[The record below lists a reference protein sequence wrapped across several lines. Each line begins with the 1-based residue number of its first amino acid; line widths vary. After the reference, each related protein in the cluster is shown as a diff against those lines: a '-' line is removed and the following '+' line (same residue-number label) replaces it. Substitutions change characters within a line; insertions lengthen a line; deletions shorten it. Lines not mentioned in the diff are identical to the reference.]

1 MGKSWAPEREGA
13 ATEKRD
19 SELAGK
25 AGLHEEVTV
34 VPNWTAAAC
43 MLRGEARTDLP
54 EENDQSCDI
63 SEGTPL

>member
-1 MGKSWAPEREGA
+1 M
-13 ATEKRD
+13 
-19 SELAGK
+19 
-25 AGLHEEVTV
+25 
-34 VPNWTAAAC
+34 PNWTAAAC